1 MSFNR
6 SCPVHN
12 KDETDPTKF
21 WDDGLHW
28 DAHRIGWT
36 ISGVFALV
44 ATLVSFYLI
53 FKHLQNYNK
62 PNHQRY
68 IIRIILMVPIYAII
82 SWLSYRYFRYSTYY
96 ETIRDCYEAFAIAAF
111 FALLTQ
117 FVGESHEE
125 QKKMLRTRE
134 KQSLPFP
141 FCCFRYNPAKHKF
154 LILVKWGILQYVIM
168 KPIITLI
175 SLITEAFG
183 VFCAESLSF
192 AFARVYMKIITF
204 ICVTVAMYALVVFYL
219 TIREDIK
226 DEKPFLK
233 FLCIKLV
240 IFFSFWQSIVLAIIA
255 DLGIIKET
263 QYWTSANV
271 SGGLAAMLV
280 CIEMAVFSVLHII
293 AFPYQRYEE
302 DKKIP
307 ISKGLVDAFNP
318 IDIWRELVYIWIYFK
333 DKITGKQTPRAKS
346 FMDIENAI
354 KGDSTNGK
362 QPSKANSD
370 IESAY
375 IRDDKDKTSEKV
387 EK

>member
-6 SCPVHN
+6 SCPAEN
-12 KDETDPTKF
+12 KDETDPTQF

-53 FKHLQNYNK
+53 FRHLQHYNK

-68 IIRIILMVPIYAII
+68 IIRIIFMVPIYAIV

-117 FVGESHEE
+117 FVGESHED

-134 KQSLPFP
+134 KQKLPFP
-141 FCCFRYNPAKHKF
+141 CCCFRYNPAKHSF

-168 KPIITLI
+168 KPIITFI
-175 SLITEAFG
+175 SLITEALG
-183 VFCAESLSF
+183 VYCAESMSF
-192 AFARVYMKIITF
+192 AFARVYMKILTF

-219 TIREDIK
+219 TIHEEIASER
-226 DEKPFLK
+226 PFLK

-240 IFFSFWQSIVLAIIA
+240 IFFAFWQSIVLAIVA
-255 DLGIIKET
+255 DLET

-271 SGGLAAMLV
+271 SRGLAAMLV
-280 CIEMAVFSVLHII
+280 CIEMAVFSFIHII
-293 AFPYQRYEE
+293 AFPYKQYIKET
-302 DKKIP
+302 KVP
-307 ISKGLVDAFNP
+307 ITRGLVDAFNP
-318 IDIWRELVYIWIYFK
+318 IDIWREFVYIGKYLR
-333 DKITGKQTPRAKS
+333 DKITGKQTPRAKT
-346 FMDIENAI
+346 FMDIESAI

-370 IESAY
+370 IESAN
-375 IRDDKDKTSEKV
+375 IKDDKDKTSEKV